1 LRRKA
6 DLPSGRPPAPTPD
19 PRIAASKKWSP
30 TARAAA
36 RSAFE
41 KAASAGASRE
51 EAIEAGYQAGLR
63 RELKAK
69 TPPASGLVAH
79 ATSLFGGRVV
89 AVISPRRK
97 IDADDERCFER
108 LFPDQGFPEEP
119 AAEAALETPEN
130 GRSDCAHEDK
140 KTPPEENLPGDRP
153 TRQAGLDF
161 A

>member
-19 PRIAASKKWSP
+19 PRIETAKTWSP

-36 RSAFE
+36 RKAFE
-41 KAASAGASRE
+41 KATSSGASRE
-51 EAIEAGYQAGLR
+51 EAIEAGYRAGLR
-63 RELKAK
+63 REGKK
-69 TPPASGLVAH
+69 PPPLPALVAH

-119 AAEAALETPEN
+119 AAEAVPETPESV
-130 GRSDCAHEDK
+130 RSDSAHEDQ
-140 KTPPEENLPGDRP
+140 KTSDPKGFPADPSP
-153 TRQAGLDF
+153 RQAGLGF
-161 A
+161 E